1 MVLFRR
7 VDDLVSYVP
16 VMSINVVVFV
26 TLNLRIEFS
35 LTTS

>member
-7 VDDLVSYVP
+7 VDDLGYVP

>member
-7 VDDLVSYVP
+7 VDDLVYVP
-16 VMSINVVVFV
+16 VMSIDVVVFV
-26 TLNLRIEFS
+26 TLSLRVEFS